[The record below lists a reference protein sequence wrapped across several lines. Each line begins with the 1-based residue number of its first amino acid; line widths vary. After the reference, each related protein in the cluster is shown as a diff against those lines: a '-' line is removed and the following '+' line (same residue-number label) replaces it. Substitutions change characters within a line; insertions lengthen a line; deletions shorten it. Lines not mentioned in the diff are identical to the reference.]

1 MNEILETIKKI
12 RKSKKISLRKMGE
25 LINVSYSTY
34 NDIET
39 GKIRLSLENFLLI
52 CKILEINPL
61 SLLTNENYIILSN
74 KDIKEIDNMIYTL
87 QKIKKQILNK
97 EEPENIKIEN
107 SFNNSTNTNINIG
120 NKNK

>member
-52 CKILEINPL
+52 CKVLEINPL

-74 KDIKEIDNMIYTL
+74 KDIKEIDNMIYMNMVIICL
-87 QKIKKQILNK
+87 KLLIIVLYLL
-97 EEPENIKIEN
+97 
-107 SFNNSTNTNINIG
+107 
-120 NKNK
+120 

>member
-52 CKILEINPL
+52 CKVLEINPL

>member
-1 MNEILETIKKI
+1 MNQILETIKKI

-52 CKILEINPL
+52 CKVLEINPL